1 MLKCTSW
8 CIKTPFHGAQTTLYC
23 CLDDKIEHESGN
35 YYSDCAQKPASP
47 QGQDAEAAKK
57 LWELSEKMVG
67 LKNEWKS
74 ITKKQDTQ
82 IFPCNYNVQLKY
94 WFKIKYIHILEYAFE
109 KNVRKM

>member
-1 MLKCTSW
+1 MLHINYFSKNILGVINTELSRHIYSRVPKFLHPMIKCSSW

-23 CLDDKIEHESGN
+23 CLEDKIEHESGN

-67 LKNEWKS
+67 LKNE
-74 ITKKQDTQ
+74 
-82 IFPCNYNVQLKY
+82 
-94 WFKIKYIHILEYAFE
+94 
-109 KNVRKM
+109 